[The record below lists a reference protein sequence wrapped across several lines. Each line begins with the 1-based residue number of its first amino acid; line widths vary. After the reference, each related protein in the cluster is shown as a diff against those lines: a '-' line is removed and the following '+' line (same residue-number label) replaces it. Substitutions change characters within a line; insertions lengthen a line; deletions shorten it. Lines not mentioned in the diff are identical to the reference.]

1 MEANCLVTGSAGF
14 VGRHL
19 IRQLVKGEAPTICL
33 YRHRLPE
40 AHEKVVPFYS
50 DLSSAEQ
57 LLTPLKGIET
67 VVHLAWGCN
76 FVGPNENLNST
87 REIRSLFTQNI
98 KALRNVIHAMER
110 LGTRRLVFLSV
121 KGAELTT
128 EIPFLKEK
136 YIAEHYILNSDITEK
151 IIIRCPVIWSGVKQH
166 DRFISAIL
174 RAMRLPIFSFMPNF
188 KKQIYLTHVDNIV
201 DRIVEISQ
209 GQNTAKLVV
218 EPPTQSTYSI
228 EELFRMTATIVLSK
242 NKLAIGG
249 IIGDTLLP
257 LFERQTAPKL
267 RQFLSL
273 S

>member
-1 MEANCLVTGSAGF
+1 MTGSAGF

-19 IRQLVKGEAPTICL
+19 VRRLVKDGASTVCL

-40 AHEKVVPFYS
+40 AHERVVPFYS

-76 FVGPNENLNST
+76 FVGPGEDLSST
-87 REIRSLFTQNI
+87 TEIRSLFTQNI
-98 KALRNVIHAMER
+98 KSLRNVIHAMER

-121 KGAELTT
+121 RGAELTAD
-128 EIPFLKEK
+128 IPFLKEK
-136 YIAEHYILNSDITEK
+136 YIAEHYILNSDIAEK
-151 IIIRCPVIWSGVKQH
+151 VIIRCPVIWSGVKQH
-166 DRFISAIL
+166 DRFVNAIL

-188 KKQIYLTHVDNIV
+188 KRQIYLTHIDNIV
-201 DRIVEISQ
+201 DRIVEICQ
-209 GQNTAKLVV
+209 GQSVPQLVI

-249 IIGDTLLP
+249 VVGDILLP